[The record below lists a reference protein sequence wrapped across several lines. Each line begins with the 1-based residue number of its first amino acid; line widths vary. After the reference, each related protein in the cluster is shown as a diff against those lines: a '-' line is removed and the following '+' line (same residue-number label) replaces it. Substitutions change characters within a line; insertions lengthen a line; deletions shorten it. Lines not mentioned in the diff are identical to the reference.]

1 MNKQPFYCV
10 LTVLFTATRE
20 LSESEVAEAVK
31 KSLLKIPG
39 VLAPGKPRGGVIVE
53 AFECEAGDPADLM

>member
-20 LSESEVAEAVK
+20 VPEPEAAEAVK
-31 KSLLKIPG
+31 KALLKMPG
-39 VLAPGKPRGGVIVE
+39 VIPSGRPRGGVIVE
-53 AFECEAGDPADLM
+53 AFDCEPGDPADLM